1 MGTLLNGINGPVI
14 GKVGPVVGYV
24 WKKKVVVRSLANRS
38 KKPLSPLQLQQRAK
52 FRLMNHFLNSLKDL
66 LNVSY
71 GHLVENMTGFN
82 KAFSYNV
89 KNVITGKDPD
99 LKIDYSRVLLGR
111 GDLTNVSMLVITP
124 SSEGNLAFN
133 WTDNS
138 GTGSAKETDLVFVAA
153 YCEEQNDW
161 IYGLNL
167 ATRNTGRCM
176 IDTSRM
182 KDQLVQTY
190 IGFIAEDGKDVTDT
204 LYAGSVQL

>member
-24 WKKKVVVRSLANRS
+24 WKKKAVIRSLANKS

-52 FRLMNHFLNSLKDL
+52 FRLMNYFLNPLKDL
-66 LNVSY
+66 LNVTY

-89 KNVITGKDPD
+89 KNVITGNNPD

-111 GDLTNVSMLVITP
+111 GDLTNVSIPVVTP
-124 SSEGNLAFN
+124 SSEGQLIFN

-138 GTGSAKETDLVFVAA
+138 GTGSAKSTDQVFVAA
-153 YCEEQNDW
+153 
-161 IYGLNL
+161 
-167 ATRNTGRCM
+167 
-176 IDTSRM
+176 
-182 KDQLVQTY
+182 
-190 IGFIAEDGKDVTDT
+190 
-204 LYAGSVQL
+204 

>member
-24 WKKKVVVRSLANRS
+24 WKKKSVIRSLATKS

-52 FRLMNHFLNSLKDL
+52 FRLMNYFLNPLKDL
-66 LNVSY
+66 LNVTY

-89 KNVITGKDPD
+89 KNAITGNDPT
-99 LKIDYSRVLLGR
+99 LKIDYQRVLLGR
-111 GDLTNVSMLVITP
+111 GDLTNVSMPVVIII
-124 SSEGNLAFN
+124 SERNLEFA

-138 GTGSAKETDLVFVAA
+138 GTGSAKATDQVFVAV
-153 YCEEQNDW
+153 YCEEQNNW

-167 ATRNTGRCM
+167 AARNAENCKIDITRM
-176 IDTSRM
+176 IG
-182 KDQLVQTY
+182 KEVQAY
-190 IGFIAEDGKDVTDT
+190 IGFIADDGKDVTDS
-204 LYAGSVQL
+204 LYTGVVKL

>member
-24 WKKKVVVRSLANRS
+24 WKKKAVIRSLANKS
-38 KKPLSPLQLQQRAK
+38 NKPLSPLQLQQRAR
-52 FRLMNHFLNSLKDL
+52 FRLMNYFLNSLKDL

-71 GHLVENMTGFN
+71 AHLVENMTGFN

-89 KNVITGKDPD
+89 KNAITGNNPD
-99 LKIDYSRVLLGR
+99 LKIDYSRVMLGR
-111 GDLTNVSMLVITP
+111 GDLTNVLTATVMPT
-124 SSEGNLAFN
+124 SEGNLEFS

-138 GTGSAKETDLVFVAA
+138 GTGSAKSIDQVFVAV
-153 YCEEQNDW
+153 YSEEQNNW

-167 ATRNTGRCM
+167 AARSAGSCA

-182 KDQLVQTY
+182 NGKLVQTY
-190 IGFIAEDGKDVTDT
+190 IGFIADDRKDVTDT
-204 LYAGSVQL
+204 LYTGSVQL